1 MAKDAEQLTRIMGA
15 LKCSEE
21 EAREIMAYDKAVE
34 KDNSETL
41 AYDLPLEQRN
51 IAKKFAHTGTRK
63 APTVYKFDKKE
74 RKPNATKAGII
85 AELCKFL
92 AENSEFDTKNVNI
105 VNKERQIDFIVG
117 EYSYSLTLVQHRKP
131 KS

>member
-1 MAKDAEQLTRIMGA
+1 MAKDTEQLTRIMGA

-21 EAREIMAYDKAVE
+21 EAREIMAYDKAVD

-41 AYDLPLEQRN
+41 IYDLAPEQRN

-63 APTVYKFDKKE
+63 TPTVYKFDKKE

-85 AELCKFL
+85 AELFKFL

-105 VNKERQIDFIVG
+105 ANKERQIDFIVG

-131 KS
+131 KN